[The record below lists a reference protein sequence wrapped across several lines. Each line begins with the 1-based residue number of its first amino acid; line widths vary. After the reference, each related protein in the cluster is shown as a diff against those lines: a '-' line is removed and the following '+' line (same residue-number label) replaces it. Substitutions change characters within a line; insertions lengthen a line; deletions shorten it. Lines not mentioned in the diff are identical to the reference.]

1 MEPLIFVVRHAEAE
15 HNVIMDFSQR
25 DPPLTLK
32 GFDQASHLAKTF
44 PEPSSISVVLTS
56 PLKRAL
62 QTTLKGFSQVLA
74 LDSVGEDGQHGAARL
89 LVDRDLQET
98 SDLPCDTGSDRDIL
112 EKLFPNIDLTTLDK
126 DWFIKTSMYAADEK
140 AVILRAKTFRKKLW
154 NIAKSV
160 QSDQSSSSSQR
171 AIVVVTHSAFMQY
184 LSQDMNLN
192 LPQAGWN
199 SFRIQEKPDGEIV
212 LLST

>member
-1 MEPLIFVVRHAEAE
+1 
-15 HNVIMDFSQR
+15 MDFSQR

-44 PEPSSISVVLTS
+44 PEPRSISVVLTS

-74 LDSVGEDGQHGAARL
+74 LNGVGEDGQNGAARL

-112 EKLFPNIDLTTLDK
+112 EKLFPNVDVTTLDK
-126 DWFIKTSMYAADEK
+126 DWFVKTGMYAADEE

-160 QSDQSSSSSQR
+160 QSDQSGREDGRDFARDSDDAAS
-171 AIVVVTHSAFMQY
+171 
-184 LSQDMNLN
+184 LN
-192 LPQAGWN
+192 VADDDEMDSR
-199 SFRIQEKPDGEIV
+199 SFGSYESGGADADGE
-212 LLST
+212 SDR

>member
-44 PEPSSISVVLTS
+44 PESSSISVVLTS

-62 QTTLKGFSQVLA
+62 QTTIKGFSHVLA
-74 LDSVGEDGQHGAARL
+74 LSSVGEDDQNGTARL

-98 SDLPCDTGSDRDIL
+98 SDLPCDTGSDRDVL
-112 EKLFPNIDLTTLDK
+112 ETLFPNVDFTMLDK
-126 DWFIKTSMYAADEK
+126 DWFIKTGMFAADEE
-140 AVILRAKTFRKKLW
+140 AVVFRARAFRKKLW

-160 QSDQSSSSSQR
+160 RSDTSSSSSQR

-199 SFRIQEKPDGEIV
+199 SFRIQERPDGEIV